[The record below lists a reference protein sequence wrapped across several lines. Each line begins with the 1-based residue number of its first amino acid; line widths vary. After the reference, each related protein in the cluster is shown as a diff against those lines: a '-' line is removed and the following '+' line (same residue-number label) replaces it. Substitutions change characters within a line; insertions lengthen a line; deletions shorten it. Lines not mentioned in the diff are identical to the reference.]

1 LIKSIA
7 HQETVEF
14 AKFNY
19 EGKLLVTCGMNNP
32 IRIWN
37 VENNYEL
44 KATLEGPSDDIN
56 FIEWHPK
63 GNVIICGGKDLMIWM
78 FNGSNG

>member
-1 LIKSIA
+1 
-7 HQETVEF
+7 
-14 AKFNY
+14 
-19 EGKLLVTCGMNNP
+19 MNNP

-56 FIEWHPK
+56 FVEWHPK

-78 FNGSNG
+78 FNGLNG